1 MEPEDWDETRLRAL
15 CARHGW
21 QFEWMTEE
29 GEKRRRIEGAGR
41 AKRAAEKA
49 AKKQAESGGG
59 EAAWWRLDS
68 VVKAFAFGQ
77 QEKKIQPPSKPK
89 RMEQV
94 TQAGAVPRLKAL
106 RRSRSKDPQVAKLKT
121 DDVKLETRLR

>member
-1 MEPEDWDETRLRAL
+1 MFRAL

-49 AKKQAESGGG
+49 SKKTESGGQG
-59 EAAWWRLDS
+59 GAAWWRLDS
-68 VVKAFAFGQ
+68 VVKAFAFGG
-77 QEKKIQPPSKPK
+77 QENKAKIQPPSKTK

-94 TQAGAVPRLKAL
+94 TQAGAAPRPEGFKGC
-106 RRSRSKDPQVAKLKT
+106 RRG
-121 DDVKLETRLR
+121 